1 MGLGETK
8 CPAIVAPENRHA
20 LPSRLLLTGRRPVCS
35 RRAPPP
41 FRWYARPLVSHYSY
55 GSRDRQS
62 RLTLTPN
69 GVRSSTG
76 RRKRLPSSRS
86 FRLLTDRRPVR
97 MVCETFGLAL
107 LATTS
112 RSVIDRPHSFGR
124 SAPGSLRSPSLLT
137 GLRPVRIVRGPPVP
151 RYSLSR
157 RSLRLRA
164 ALPREWSARPEVS
177 HQPRLADSARHRT
190 PVGRSGVT
198 RCSPILTA
206 VESKHSAATE

>member
-35 RRAPPP
+35 RRL
-41 FRWYARPLVSHYSY
+41 RRRSH
-55 GSRDRQS
+55 GMRDLWSRTIRMVRGTDS
-62 RLTLTPN
+62 PALTLTPN

-112 RSVIDRPHSFGR
+112 RSVIDRPHSR
-124 SAPGSLRSPSLLT
+124 SAGLLTDRFALRLLT
-137 GLRPVRIVRGPPVP
+137 GLRPVRACSRDLRSRAIHFRGAPYVFA
-151 RYSLSR
+151 R
-157 RSLRLRA
+157 RCRANGLRDQRSRA
-164 ALPREWSARPEVS
+164 AAPRRQRAPPHASWPVRSDTLLP
-177 HQPRLADSARHRT
+177 DT
-190 PVGRSGVT
+190 DRSG
-198 RCSPILTA
+198 
-206 VESKHSAATE
+206 E